1 MLDADQAKERLQE
14 IVNKAEYKAYEN
26 QTKGF
31 LQSWWDSVKGWI
43 VRQLEKLLPSQ
54 EAASAAA
61 GSVMILIVVLTI
73 IVLGL
78 AVYFIVRYTRR
89 SRRYRDKSPLQ
100 SMNEWD
106 WTSERHLAEV
116 LKLEEQQDYSMA
128 ARHLFLATLLYFHQ
142 KNWLEARIWKTNW
155 EYYDELKKFNRS
167 WADQFYHLA
176 RVFDEVT
183 YGERQLEKEEYDP
196 FRKEAMD
203 WLEEPQTTMEDR
215 RG

>member
-1 MLDADQAKERLQE
+1 MLDADQARERLQE
-14 IVNKAEYKAYEN
+14 ILNKAEYKVYEN

-31 LQSWWDSVKGWI
+31 LQSWWDSAKEWI
-43 VRQLEKLLPSQ
+43 VRQLEKLFPSH

-61 GSVMILIVVLTI
+61 GPVLILIAVLI
-73 IVLGL
+73 VIVLGL
-78 AVYFIVRYTRR
+78 VVYFVVRHTRR

-100 SMNEWD
+100 SMSELD

-116 LKLEEQQDYSMA
+116 LKLEKQQDYSMA

-155 EYYDELKKFNRS
+155 EYYDELKKFNRN

-183 YGERQLEKEEYDP
+183 YGERKLEKEEYGQ
-196 FRKEAMD
+196 FRKEAME
-203 WLEEPQTTMEDR
+203 WLEEPEKTMK
-215 RG
+215 G